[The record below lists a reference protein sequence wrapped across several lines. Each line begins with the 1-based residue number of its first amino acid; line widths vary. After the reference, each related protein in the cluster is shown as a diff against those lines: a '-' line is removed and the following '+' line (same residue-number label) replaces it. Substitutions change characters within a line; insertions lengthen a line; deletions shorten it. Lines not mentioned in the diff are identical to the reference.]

1 MSTIATVGS
10 TSSAWSDLQASRA
23 SAIKE
28 KMFAKVDSD
37 GSGAVDGSELQAM
50 LGKMSERSGQS
61 LGSADELL
69 SKMDSNGDG
78 SLDADELDG
87 GMKSLL
93 PPPSST
99 LEFAGQRT
107 GNAGGAGGPPGGGHG
122 GPPPGPPPE
131 QGASEKTSSNSP
143 SSSSSSSSTDPL
155 DLNGDGTV
163 SAQERA
169 MAALQQL
176 VQQLRDAYSH
186 SADQGQGSSTTQASL
201 SVAA

>member
-10 TSSAWSDLQASRA
+10 TSGAWSDLQASRA
-23 SAIKE
+23 SAMKE

-37 GSGAVDGSELQAM
+37 GSGAVDGTELQAM
-50 LGKMSERSGQS
+50 LDKLSERSGQS

-69 SKMDSNGDG
+69 NKMDSNGDG
-78 SLDADELDG
+78 SLDADELDS

-99 LEFAGQRT
+99 VAFAGER
-107 GNAGGAGGPPGGGHG
+107 AGGGGDAGGPPGGGHG

-131 QGASEKTSSNSP
+131 QGASEKAGSST
-143 SSSSSSSSTDPL
+143 SSSSSSNDPL

-176 VQQLRDAYSH
+176 VQQLRDAYSQGG
-186 SADQGQGSSTTQASL
+186 ADTGQGSSATQGSL

>member
-23 SAIKE
+23 SAMKE

-37 GSGAVDGSELQAM
+37 GSGAVDGTELQAM
-50 LGKMSERSGQS
+50 LDKLSERSGQS
-61 LGSADELL
+61 IGSADELL

-99 LEFAGQRT
+99 MAFAGQR
-107 GNAGGAGGPPGGGHG
+107 AGGAGGPPDGGHG

-131 QGASEKTSSNSP
+131 QGASEKTSGSTGTR
-143 SSSSSSSSTDPL
+143 SSSSSSSTDPL

-186 SADQGQGSSTTQASL
+186 STDAGQGNSASQGSL